1 MNSPLPHGQ
10 IQPIDQSY
18 GARKTLN
25 RAYTKIK
32 KHPFGT
38 GVFVN
43 NIIND
48 KTSSLDFPFI
58 YPFDPNYLITK
69 INSKSYFFIKMVS

>member
-43 NIIND
+43 NIINEAYLSF
-48 KTSSLDFPFI
+48 TSS
-58 YPFDPNYLITK
+58 
-69 INSKSYFFIKMVS
+69 KSTSVTSSCAEPEPASVPWS